1 MQMTMSMEAC
11 CRCGQP
17 IRSGEPHMR
26 TSSVDVIH
34 GRVVATPAQGIP
46 HEGRT
51 APATPKPHRRLA
63 RSRITRPHHPSLGNR
78 WGLALCHDPGSNPQE
93 HTLI

>member
-34 GRVVATPAQGIP
+34 GRVAATP
-46 HEGRT
+46 
-51 APATPKPHRRLA
+51 PKAYHMK
-63 RSRITRPHHPSLGNR
+63 G
-78 WGLALCHDPGSNPQE
+78 CCPGDAE
-93 HTLI
+93 AA

>member
-34 GRVVATPAQGIP
+34 GRVVA
-46 HEGRT
+46 
-51 APATPKPHRRLA
+51 APPKAYHMKGGCPGDAERRERDA
-63 RSRITRPHHPSLGNR
+63 E
-78 WGLALCHDPGSNPQE
+78 AA
-93 HTLI
+93 

>member
-34 GRVVATPAQGIP
+34 GGVVATP
-46 HEGRT
+46 
-51 APATPKPHRRLA
+51 PKAYHMKGGCPGDA
-63 RSRITRPHHPSLGNR
+63 ERPERDAEAS
-78 WGLALCHDPGSNPQE
+78 
-93 HTLI
+93 